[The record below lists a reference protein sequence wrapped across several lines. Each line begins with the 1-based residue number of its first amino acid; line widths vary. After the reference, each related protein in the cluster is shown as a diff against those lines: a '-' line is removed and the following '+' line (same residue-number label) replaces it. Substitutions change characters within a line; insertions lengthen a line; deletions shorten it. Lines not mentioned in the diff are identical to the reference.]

1 MPFLFFTC
9 YFKMTYE
16 INRSFTYVPKF
27 TIIRLNE
34 LIENLF
40 SKLHFTSN
48 QCNHTAF
55 KQRGLQMNYRVAKV
69 FNSNAV
75 LAQDETE
82 TQVVLMSKGIGFGRH
97 IGELIEDYGDNQKIF
112 YILDDNV
119 NAVKMKQLD
128 FEVKKV
134 EQVTREIVEVARER
148 LQIDNDKLYGA
159 LVDHITFAVECL
171 HMGLPIDNPFCGEI
185 AILYSQEY
193 ETAQIAAEIIK
204 ERIGVEIG
212 DGETGFIALHL
223 YSARKNKHIRTAMC
237 IILCDFIPVISD
249 ISTHFKVFLYGHF
262 RKNSSA
268 FRNLC
273 QTEFNNFVCLCGT
286 QVLTAK
292 GNLPA
297 LRLYKAGD
305 RMERCGFSCSVCT
318 DQRYNFAFLHL
329 K

>member
-1 MPFLFFTC
+1 
-9 YFKMTYE
+9 
-16 INRSFTYVPKF
+16 
-27 TIIRLNE
+27 
-34 LIENLF
+34 
-40 SKLHFTSN
+40 
-48 QCNHTAF
+48 
-55 KQRGLQMNYRVAKV
+55 MNYRVAKV

-148 LQIDNDKLYGA
+148 LQIDNNKLYGA

-223 YSARKNKHIRTAMC
+223 YSARKNKHIRTAMKNTRVYSE
-237 IILCDFIPVISD
+237 ILTMVGNSMSKKLDN
-249 ISTHFKVFLYGHF
+249 THAPAKSFLLSIH
-262 RKNSSA
+262 
-268 FRNLC
+268 
-273 QTEFNNFVCLCGT
+273 CLIT
-286 QVLTAK
+286 LTAHHNPIIMSLK
-292 GNLPA
+292 QQVKLNISNSYLIA
-297 LRLYKAGD
+297 LQVAKLVEKEMDIQLSEDA
-305 RMERCGFSCSVCT
+305 V
-318 DQRYNFAFLHL
+318 AFIALDIEKL
-329 K
+329 KQL